1 VVGNHTLS
9 YGRRWSQKLVAF
21 AEGERQSGP
30 PELPDISAK
39 LKDAGYRNERGEPF
53 NQQSVRAMIEG
64 PQSAAAATA
73 VAHRSL
79 RLLPIPEVKQTK
91 R

>member
-1 VVGNHTLS
+1 
-9 YGRRWSQKLVAF
+9 
-21 AEGERQSGP
+21 
-30 PELPDISAK
+30 
-39 LKDAGYRNERGEPF
+39 
-53 NQQSVRAMIEG
+53 MIEG
-64 PQSAAAATA
+64 PQSAAAATP